1 MNLASHEYFH
11 AVNVKRLTADVISPV
26 FKDFK
31 GGQYKLISFFA
42 KRARGLMTA
51 YIIKNRL
58 RKPEDLLAFNVDG
71 YRYSEKDSSANT
83 PVFLRNQ
90 DE

>member
-1 MNLASHEYFH
+1 
-11 AVNVKRLTADVISPV
+11 
-26 FKDFK
+26 
-31 GGQYKLISFFA
+31 
-42 KRARGLMTA
+42 
-51 YIIKNRL
+51 L

-71 YRYSEKDSSANT
+71 YRYSEKDSSTNS